1 MKFSSRALE
10 SVRRE
15 MKLALK
21 KRSFRGEKWIW
32 TRIEVE
38 FDVKEVKFD
47 AVEEEFAG
55 AKRSLAGE
63 K

>member
-1 MKFSSRALE
+1 
-10 SVRRE
+10 

-38 FDVKEVKFD
+38 FGVTEVKFG

-55 AKRSLAGE
+55 AKRRLVEE